1 MDFASLQTCVHKRL
15 LWINEEIR
23 TARGLNDTDKLQRF
37 IQHRKETDKL
47 LSKVK
52 EASINDPH
60 NLEKFQELDLLYRSK
75 SLI

>member
-1 MDFASLQTCVHKRL
+1 MDFASLQTCVHNRL

-23 TARGLNDTDKLQRF
+23 SARVSNDTDKLQRF
-37 IQHRKETDKL
+37 VEYRKETDKL

-52 EASINDPH
+52 ETSIKDPH